1 MGGGWRRPQRGGHGP
16 PRPGADAGTG
26 DTGPARNAHPRPGGG
41 LDAPTDGRDAQPA
54 GRRQPGSGNGHGAA
68 APSQA
73 NERPAPRRGRPAADG
88 SRAADCN
95 AARIPLSRV
104 GASASSGMPTEGG
117 PRRFPAGPHAGG
129 TSCKHEKR
137 PQHLTALRPSPLEFH
152 RREHGAGYRDQGH
165 HSILRPA
172 CQDIVFTLRRICY
185 I

>member
-1 MGGGWRRPQRGGHGP
+1 MRPRAGAGTQHQENTRRADRLARRPPRAGRPGGARRVAGAPPPRMGGGWRRPQRGGHGP

-26 DTGPARNAHPRPGGG
+26 DTGPPRNAHPRPGGG

-104 GASASSGMPTEGG
+104 GASASSGIADGG
-117 PRRFPAGPHAGG
+117 RAPPFSGG
-129 TSCKHEKR
+129 TPC
-137 PQHLTALRPSPLEFH
+137 
-152 RREHGAGYRDQGH
+152 RRHKVQA
-165 HSILRPA
+165 
-172 CQDIVFTLRRICY
+172 
-185 I
+185 